1 MNWAFEICVQ
11 DVENVLYKNKVSLTD
26 KEIEEIFDTKLDKLE
41 IEKAAL
47 SETEFDLQILAAYKE
62 IEDQLKELK
71 VIKK

>member
-62 IEDQLKELK
+62 IGVQLKELK
-71 VIKK
+71 II